1 MKTAVRAIVCV
12 PIVATEKTIVCA
24 DTTSIADY
32 NIPSISTVDV
42 VLQLLPNYLFHY
54 WSSYFQLA
62 GFVFQLLTPAKLTM
76 ADANISAQQQAP
88 GVYAAAGLVTIWP
101 TMAPVVLVRRY
112 YTHYCSNLS
121 LRIIFFSYHLPMT
134 YLPFPRLTI
143 FDCKHIPSV
152 PVN

>member
-1 MKTAVRAIVCV
+1 M

-32 NIPSISTVDV
+32 NIPSMSTLDV

-62 GFVFQLLTPAKLTM
+62 GFALQLLTPAKLTM

-88 GVYAAAGLVTIWP
+88 GVYAAAGLVTSWP
-101 TMAPVVLVRRY
+101 TMAPVVLVRQFY
-112 YTHYCSNLS
+112 NNYCSNMLLS
-121 LRIIFFSYHLPMT
+121 FGLDVLAISPTNHIRLQTYVQCSNKVLFVAPNIISIMS
-134 YLPFPRLTI
+134 R
-143 FDCKHIPSV
+143 
-152 PVN
+152 

>member
-1 MKTAVRAIVCV
+1 M
-12 PIVATEKTIVCA
+12 PIVATEKTFVCA

-32 NIPSISTVDV
+32 NIPSISTLDV

-54 WSSYFQLA
+54 WSSYIQLA

-88 GVYAAAGLVTIWP
+88 GVYAAAGLVTSWP

-112 YTHYCSNLS
+112 STNYCSKIPRRITFVL
-121 LRIIFFSYHLPMT
+121 IIFVRFIGN
-134 YLPFPRLTI
+134 FP
-143 FDCKHIPSV
+143 D
-152 PVN
+152 